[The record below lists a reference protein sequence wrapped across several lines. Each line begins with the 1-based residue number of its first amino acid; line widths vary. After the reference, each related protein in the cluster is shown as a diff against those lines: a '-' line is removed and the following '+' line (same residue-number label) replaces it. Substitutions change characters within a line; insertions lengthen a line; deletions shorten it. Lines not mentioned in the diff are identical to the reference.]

1 MQELKNT
8 VQRIIERGR
17 GILAADE
24 SFNTIGKRFASIQ
37 IENTEENRRAYRDL
51 LFTTKNLGEYVSA
64 VILYEETLMQKAK
77 NGKTFSEILEN
88 QGIVPGIKVDKGLI
102 PLISL
107 SNSRDE
113 ENVTQGLDGLSERLT
128 EYKRLGARFAKW
140 RAVFNIDEHRPSIL
154 AIKTNADLLARY
166 AAICQA
172 SGIVPIVEP
181 ELLMDGN
188 HTIERCESATE
199 HVLHSVFHALHRHHV
214 QLESMILKPSMIT
227 NGKECSK
234 HANSDEIAHATIRV
248 LLRTVP
254 AAVPSINFLSGG
266 QSPEFATANL
276 NAMNAHYPNA
286 PWNLSFSYGRALQE
300 PALKAWLGKQE
311 NVLKAQ
317 EALYKRA
324 KLNAFAC
331 RGEYQANME

>member
-1 MQELKNT
+1 MQELKKT
-8 VQRIIERGR
+8 MQQIVERGR

-24 SFNTIGKRFASIQ
+24 SLNTIGKRFTGIQ
-37 IENTEENRRAYRDL
+37 VENTEENRKAYREL
-51 LFTTKNLGEYVSA
+51 LFSTKDLGDFICA
-64 VILYEETLMQKAK
+64 VILFEETLMQKAK
-77 NGKTFSEILEN
+77 DGRTFPEILES
-88 QGIVPGIKVDKGLI
+88 QGILPGIKVDKGLV

-113 ENVTQGLDGLSERLT
+113 EKVTQGLDGLAERLVK
-128 EYKRLGARFAKW
+128 YKKLGARFAKW
-140 RAVFNIDEHRPSIL
+140 RAVFDIDDHRPSML
-154 AIKTNADLLARY
+154 AIKTNAELLARY
-166 AAICQA
+166 AAICQ
-172 SGIVPIVEP
+172 SQGIVPIVEP
-181 ELLMDGN
+181 ELLMDGS

-214 QLESMILKPSMIT
+214 QLELMILKPSMVIS
-227 NGKECSK
+227 GKQCSK
-234 HANSDEIAHATIRV
+234 QASSDEIAQATLRV

-266 QSPEFATANL
+266 QSAEFATANL
-276 NAMNAHYPNA
+276 NAMNAQYPHA

-300 PALKAWLGKQE
+300 PALEAWHGRPE

-324 KLNAFAC
+324 KLNSIAC
-331 RGEYQANME
+331 QGKYKADLE